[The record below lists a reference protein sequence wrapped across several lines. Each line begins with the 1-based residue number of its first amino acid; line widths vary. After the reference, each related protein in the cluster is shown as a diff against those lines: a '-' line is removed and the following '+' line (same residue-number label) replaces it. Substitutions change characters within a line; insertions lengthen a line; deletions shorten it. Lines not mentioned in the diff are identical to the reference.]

1 MDNNAQILSLFGEDN
16 VPPDMLAFLQM
27 QNSQQQPPSTDILPT
42 APAGNIKARIMQ
54 ELGATPPDQG
64 GSIQDI
70 LSGRFNQEGLGP
82 SYGDYA
88 QSAISSLNGKYASP
102 DDVAQNRLGAQ
113 FKDIGEIAKAQLYMQ
128 GGMGRSGGAS
138 VFAQRLQLLKTDPA
152 TKDLPPA
159 TLMSMAASGI
169 GQGQTYGPDGVTPI
183 TGAPQSAGAMEY
195 GKKAG
200 DQQAILETAAPIAN
214 ASESGKEQGKI
225 VTEAQA
231 NLPQVVDQAQQS
243 IKVIDDVLKHP
254 GLAANFGS
262 SGMIPNRP
270 GSEASDAKTY
280 LDQIRGGSFL
290 TAYNQLRGG
299 GQISNT
305 EGAKAEAAYA
315 RMTSAQ
321 SVKAFK
327 QAAQDYK
334 DIINK
339 VVVRTRNTASG
350 AAFNQPQ
357 TNTPLSSSPQSNIV
371 DYTEYFK

>member
-1 MDNNAQILSLFGEDN
+1 MDNNAQILSLFGSD
-16 VPPDMLAFLQM
+16 VHPDMLSFLQT
-27 QNSQQQPPSTDILPT
+27 QNGKPSAYSTPDILTQEPV
-42 APAGNIKARIMQ
+42 PAGNIKARIMQ
-54 ELGATPPDQG
+54 ELGATEPDQG
-64 GSIQDI
+64 GIIQNI
-70 LSGRFNQEGLGP
+70 LSGRFNQDGVGS

-88 QSAISSLNGKYASP
+88 QSAISSLNGKYTPASNI
-102 DDVAQNRLGAQ
+102 AQNRTQQQLQ
-113 FKDIGEIAKAQLYMQ
+113 DISMLERSQYLADGGGGNATLKATQQLMASDPKLDFATAFSIAK
-128 GGMGRSGGAS
+128 SGA
-138 VFAQRLQLLKTDPA
+138 
-152 TKDLPPA
+152 
-159 TLMSMAASGI
+159 
-169 GQGQTYGPDGVTPI
+169 GQGNTVVNGQVQNI
-183 TGAPQSAGAMEY
+183 AGAPEAGGNLQY
-195 GKKAG
+195 GKQAG
-200 DQQAILETAAPIAN
+200 EKRADLEVAAPIAAAT
-214 ASESGKEQGKI
+214 ASGRTQGEA
-225 VTEAQA
+225 TANAQA

-254 GLAANFGS
+254 GLAANFGT
-262 SGMIPNRP
+262 SGMLPNRP
-270 GSEASDAKTY
+270 GSEAADAKAY

-321 SVKAFK
+321 SVNAFK

-350 AAFNQPQ
+350 ATFNQPA
-357 TNTPLSSSPQSNIV
+357 TGSPASAAPQSNIV